1 MPTRRPAVRAVT
13 ALGLAVLTT
22 ACYTTQPLLGAPPA
36 GARVVATLNDRGRAI
51 MADSIGQAVD
61 RAEGV
66 VARAADST
74 FVMSMRRT
82 YGFNGVETPWA
93 GEALTFRLSSLRA
106 LEQRRPSRARSV
118 ALAVGIGAAL
128 AALVLTQ
135 SLGGS
140 GGGER
145 EGTTPPPQ
153 GQ

>member
-1 MPTRRPAVRAVT
+1 
-13 ALGLAVLTT
+13 
-22 ACYTTQPLLGAPPA
+22 
-36 GARVVATLNDRGRAI
+36 
-51 MADSIGQAVD
+51 
-61 RAEGV
+61 

-93 GEALTFRLSSLRA
+93 GEALTFRMSSLRA
-106 LEQRRPSRARSV
+106 LEQRRSSRGRSV

-135 SLGGS
+135 ALGGS

-145 EGTTPPPQ
+145 EGTPPPPQ